1 MNLENYYKQRSKR
14 KKNMEI
20 MITTI
25 GYLVIGLMV
34 VVVGFGISAMG
45 FAIIYNLFK

>member
-1 MNLENYYKQRSKR
+1 
-14 KKNMEI
+14 MEI

-34 VVVGFGISAMG
+34 VVVGMGISAMG